1 MKAWQKG
8 FHTPKLFY
16 QVSLKP
22 QTQGCEDL
30 KSKGTMQPQTLRP
43 EAALSA
49 TQCRAVLQIHVSIFE
64 QVGSHLQKPLF
75 KKVSLGSAHG
85 IICALIT

>member
-1 MKAWQKG
+1 
-8 FHTPKLFY
+8 
-16 QVSLKP
+16 
-22 QTQGCEDL
+22 
-30 KSKGTMQPQTLRP
+30 MQPQTLRP

-49 TQCRAVLQIHVSIFE
+49 TQRRAVLQIHASIFE